1 MFHIYIISIIS
12 VFWVVILFVYIAI
25 FFVYVAILKFL
36 EIHGQ
41 KKVSRISK
49 EPVLN
54 YQVFKPFYASLPW
67 TPSLRKIRSFGARCV
82 TTFNKVSPPPF
93 RILCMPWCVPTFGR
107 WGFNCFTFLKRF
119 TSLAG
124 ECTPSHLLQGGLHSL
139 DDAVSPELP
148 TSIVP

>member
-41 KKVSRISK
+41 KKVSRIFK

-54 YQVFKPFYASLPW
+54 YQVFKPFYARLPPPHLNYAKYDLW
-67 TPSLRKIRSFGARCV
+67 WSGISAVVWHLIILGEFSTW
-82 TTFNKVSPPPF
+82 NKVLMNLNQRSG
-93 RILCMPWCVPTFGR
+93 L
-107 WGFNCFTFLKRF
+107 L
-119 TSLAG
+119 S
-124 ECTPSHLLQGGLHSL
+124 SHLNKYEITKKCIFDLKKNMNNL
-139 DDAVSPELP
+139 
-148 TSIVP
+148 

>member
-41 KKVSRISK
+41 KKVSRIFK

-54 YQVFKPFYASLPW
+54 YQVFKPFYARL
-67 TPSLRKIRSFGARCV
+67 V
-82 TTFNKVSPPPF
+82 
-93 RILCMPWCVPTFGR
+93 
-107 WGFNCFTFLKRF
+107 
-119 TSLAG
+119 
-124 ECTPSHLLQGGLHSL
+124 
-139 DDAVSPELP
+139 
-148 TSIVP
+148 